1 MSKDGWDTASLI
13 WMINSHL
20 NRTALYLNNWTA
32 FSNQTD
38 LAEKQGF
45 NILLVTFSI
54 WVGRYVSMMD
64 CTEIIS
70 VVTVPLNK
78 RLSTWQILST
88 VVTFSCAALGFSPLS
103 PHSLHLIWGHRFSNK
118 TELDSIFIS
127 DKLGWQTGFQ
137 LILGD
142 IFDLSWTI
150 RLHAGLYRDNTG
162 WSGSL
167 RQRASYLR
175 DPGHSCNID
184 WGCSVDFHPLDR
196 RDFLASSGL
205 VTNSIVFCWLF
216 KIKDWCT
223 KVHFQQTHNQGL
235 RQLLLTVSWDLRA

>member
-1 MSKDGWDTASLI
+1 
-13 WMINSHL
+13 
-20 NRTALYLNNWTA
+20 
-32 FSNQTD
+32 
-38 LAEKQGF
+38 
-45 NILLVTFSI
+45 
-54 WVGRYVSMMD
+54 MD

-78 RLSTWQILST
+78 RLATWQILST

-150 RLHAGLYRDNTG
+150 RLHAGLYRDNPG

-184 WGCSVDFHPLDR
+184 GSCSVDFHPLDR
-196 RDFLASSGL
+196 RDFLASFWVRAIEFQTRPKPPKGL
-205 VTNSIVFCWLF
+205 PELGPELF
-216 KIKDWCT
+216 PLQHIDEEIDGRVEDW
-223 KVHFQQTHNQGL
+223 
-235 RQLLLTVSWDLRA
+235 RQVGYWDEAVDDIGRAE